1 MQPLKTGDSP
11 VTHSTHY
18 FYKELLA
25 VAQLAVANDLDIGL
39 SVVELSYLLLL
50 APPVAEA

>member
-1 MQPLKTGDSP
+1 MTR
-11 VTHSTHY
+11 STHY

-25 VAQLAVANDLDIGL
+25 AAQLAIAEDLDIGL
-39 SVVELSYLLLL
+39 DFIELSYLLLL

>member
-1 MQPLKTGDSP
+1 MTY
-11 VTHSTHY
+11 STHY

-25 VAQLAVANDLDIGL
+25 AAQLAVTEGLDIGL

-50 APPVAEA
+50 APEVAEA

>member
-1 MQPLKTGDSP
+1 MTY
-11 VTHSTHY
+11 STHY

-25 VAQLAVANDLDIGL
+25 AAQLAVANDLDLGL
-39 SVVELSYLLLL
+39 GIVELSYLLLL

>member
-1 MQPLKTGDSP
+1 MTR
-11 VTHSTHY
+11 STHY

-25 VAQLAVANDLDIGL
+25 AAQLAIAEGLDLGL
-39 SVVELSYLLLL
+39 SVEELSYLLFF